1 MTEQEKYFYVV
12 SFTARSQAG
21 VAIIIATS
29 EAVALGYTYY
39 LGGVKLDSPILERPE
54 DYEELTQEELH
65 EDNIKQYPS
74 LVEKYIRC
82 KYSVLDELALQRQRE
97 EKKREFE
104 IYYNYCESCKIKARH
119 VLGLDEQ

>member
-1 MTEQEKYFYVV
+1 MIVEDNV
-12 SFTARSQAG
+12 
-21 VAIIIATS
+21 IIADEGKTLRRI
-29 EAVALGYTYY
+29 ADKFVVGDRYALGYTYY

-74 LVEKYIRC
+74 LVDKYIRC
-82 KYSVLDELALQRQRE
+82 KYSVSDELALQRQRE